1 MPEFRSS
8 LPRLFALSLAAA
20 LVVPLAVA
28 GPAAA
33 TPVPDT
39 EAGTTTSKTPGQKPP
54 PESGAAT
61 LLESALNPATKDVA
75 APEVDPG
82 AATVA
87 AKEIRNEL
95 KSGGK
100 LSAPERVEL
109 SEQALKAVGIEAL
122 DAQLGQGQRRIEESG
137 DAKAPTLEEL
147 ETLAAATE
155 ELAEEAPE
163 QSGNPAEDPAVE
175 ASPNSGDVP
184 APQSPSSDA
193 TPSTSSPA
201 EPNPTTEAS
210 PTAAGAAPETG
221 NAFAADTAA
230 QATTKAAF
238 EATLAGVTVPT
249 SLEDLRTWRPPG
261 VLGVDV
267 SHHQGDVDW
276 AQAWGKG
283 ARFAYIKATQS
294 WPTTL
299 FKDPKFAQNYTG
311 SANQG
316 LMRGAYH
323 FAMPAHSSG
332 ATQAKQFLAN
342 GGGWTADGKTLPP
355 LLDIE
360 WNPYTATAYSAGK
373 GNVCYG
379 MTPAQLVTWIS
390 DFGNTVKAAT
400 GRLPMIYTAQSWWD
414 KCTGDSTAFK
424 GWPLHVSV
432 FPTAEVPKNPRELP
446 EGWTTFNIWQY
457 ASNADLIGPDK
468 DVDANVWNGDLTSLR
483 DFARNRRSTPY
494 RLLTSYLGN
503 YVPPTRLAPVRL
515 YGATLYD
522 TPVAISR
529 RTFPS
534 TTSTVVVASGENFPD
549 ALAGSPLAT
558 LKKAPLLLIKKGSIP
573 SSVAVELQRLNP
585 QNILVLGGPIAISD
599 ATVTKLKAYGPVT
612 RVWGNSLYDTSSKIA
627 ANWSSAPTVF
637 LATGQRFED
646 AMSLAAVAAGRRAPM
661 LLTAQS
667 AVPATTLASLKRL
680 NPTRVY
686 LAGGPL
692 AISAEAEAQV
702 RRAVP
707 NATVIRYGGRTLYDT
722 SALIAKAF
730 WSRGSQRQFIA
741 TGARFPDG
749 LTGAVAAGYNGAP
762 LLLAQKTCL
771 PSSVSN
777 AFVSMKGWTNVL
789 LGGPLVLDSTV
800 AYRADGTPNVC

>member
-39 EAGTTTSKTPGQKPP
+39 EAGTTTSKAPGQKPP

-61 LLESALNPATKDVA
+61 LLESALKPATKDLDV
-75 APEVDPG
+75 PDVNPG
-82 AATVA
+82 AAAVA
-87 AKEIRNEL
+87 AKDIRTEL
-95 KSGGK
+95 KSAAK
-100 LSAPERVEL
+100 LTAPERVEL
-109 SEQALKAVGIEAL
+109 SEQALTAVGIQAL

-137 DAKAPTLEEL
+137 DPKAPTLAEL
-147 ETLAAATE
+147 ESLAAATE
-155 ELAEEAPE
+155 ELAATSPE
-163 QSGNPAEDPAVE
+163 QLD
-175 ASPNSGDVP
+175 
-184 APQSPSSDA
+184 APGTETEPSSE
-193 TPSTSSPA
+193 T
-201 EPNPTTEAS
+201 S
-210 PTAAGAAPETG
+210 PTASGAALERGGAFPAGISTTG
-221 NAFAADTAA
+221 
-230 QATTKAAF
+230 AAF
-238 EATLAGVTVPT
+238 EATPAGVSVPA
-249 SLEDLRTWRPPG
+249 SREDLRTWRPPG

-276 AQAWGKG
+276 AHAWGKG

-332 ATQAKQFLAN
+332 AAQAKQFLAN
-342 GGGWTADGKTLPP
+342 GGGWTADEKTLPP

-573 SSVAVELQRLNP
+573 SSVAAELQRLNP

-627 ANWSSAPTVF
+627 ANWSSAPAVF

-680 NPTRVY
+680 NPARVY

-777 AFVSMKGWTNVL
+777 ALVSMKGWTNVL